1 MIAIPNTTIAIL
13 GGSSSSDFEDP
24 VEGTTVVASG
34 LPAFIMENR
43 QIVATESDPQ
53 ARAIRYYTGR
63 LPFGTE
69 VSDSQRIRDEL
80 TGELFS
86 IDHVSKPRNGIV
98 PQDVRLD
105 LRRVE

>member
-13 GGSSSSDFEDP
+13 GGSSNSDFEDP
-24 VEGTTVVASG
+24 VEGTTVVTSG
-34 LPAFIMENR
+34 LPAFIMESR
-43 QIVATESDPQ
+43 KIVATESDPQ

-63 LPFGTE
+63 VPFGTE
-69 VSDSQRIRDEL
+69 VVDSQRIRDEI
-80 TGELFS
+80 TGETFV
-86 IDHVSKPRNGIV
+86 IDHVSLPRNGII